1 MHSFS
6 YVVTALETV
15 RFRPIPS
22 FSLGLNFIF
31 VRLPATQAHRGIFL
45 ISQAHFQGRFEVESK
60 YQLTDRPAFLKAL
73 LALNPEIMLEDNL
86 EQDRYFDTPDDA
98 LAQAGK
104 SLAIRTMQ
112 PSGIQLWIVKGPE
125 KDRCEAVNI
134 NDADKAVS
142 MLLTMNYRQ
151 ILVITKRRS
160 IYFIGPFHVTLDHL
174 AGIGDFAELAI
185 MTDDEE
191 RLPAFRQQL
200 LALADQLGL
209 SPDAQ
214 EPRSYRTLHMQAI
227 HTTQAEDA
235 TQ

>member
-1 MHSFS
+1 
-6 YVVTALETV
+6 
-15 RFRPIPS
+15 
-22 FSLGLNFIF
+22 
-31 VRLPATQAHRGIFL
+31 
-45 ISQAHFQGRFEVESK
+45 
-60 YQLTDRPAFLKAL
+60 
-73 LALNPEIMLEDNL
+73 
-86 EQDRYFDTPDDA
+86 YFDTPDNA
-98 LAQAGK
+98 LARAGK
-104 SLAIRTMQ
+104 SLTIRTMQ

-125 KDRCEAVNI
+125 KDRCEAVTI

-151 ILVITKRRS
+151 ILEITKRRS

-214 EPRSYRTLHMQAI
+214 EPRSYRILHMQAI
-227 HTTQAEDA
+227 HTTQPEDA

>member
-1 MHSFS
+1 M
-6 YVVTALETV
+6 
-15 RFRPIPS
+15 
-22 FSLGLNFIF
+22 
-31 VRLPATQAHRGIFL
+31 
-45 ISQAHFQGRFEVESK
+45 SQAHFQGRLEVEFK

-86 EQDRYFDTPDDA
+86 EQDRYFDTPDNA

-104 SLAIRTMQ
+104 SLTIRTMQ

-125 KDRCEAVNI
+125 TDRCEAVNI
-134 NDADKAVS
+134 NNADKAVS

-174 AGIGDFAELAI
+174 AEIGDFAELAI

-227 HTTQAEDA
+227 HTTQPEDA

>member
-1 MHSFS
+1 M
-6 YVVTALETV
+6 
-15 RFRPIPS
+15 
-22 FSLGLNFIF
+22 
-31 VRLPATQAHRGIFL
+31 
-45 ISQAHFQGRFEVESK
+45 SQAHFQGRFEVEFK

-125 KDRCEAVNI
+125 TDRCEAVNI
-134 NDADKAVS
+134 NNADKAVS

-174 AGIGDFAELAI
+174 AEIGDFAELAI

-214 EPRSYRTLHMQAI
+214 EPRSYRTLYMQAI

>member
-1 MHSFS
+1 M
-6 YVVTALETV
+6 
-15 RFRPIPS
+15 
-22 FSLGLNFIF
+22 
-31 VRLPATQAHRGIFL
+31 
-45 ISQAHFQGRFEVESK
+45 SQAHFQGRFEVEFK

-104 SLAIRTMQ
+104 SLAIRTMR

-125 KDRCEAVNI
+125 KDRCEAVTI

-151 ILVITKRRS
+151 ILEITKRRS

-214 EPRSYRTLHMQAI
+214 EPRSYRSLHMQAI
-227 HTTQAEDA
+227 HTTQPEDA

>member
-1 MHSFS
+1 M
-6 YVVTALETV
+6 
-15 RFRPIPS
+15 
-22 FSLGLNFIF
+22 
-31 VRLPATQAHRGIFL
+31 
-45 ISQAHFQGRFEVESK
+45 SQAHFQGRFEVEFK

-125 KDRCEAVNI
+125 TDRCEAVTI

-214 EPRSYRTLHMQAI
+214 EPRSYRTLYMQAI

>member
-1 MHSFS
+1 M
-6 YVVTALETV
+6 
-15 RFRPIPS
+15 
-22 FSLGLNFIF
+22 
-31 VRLPATQAHRGIFL
+31 
-45 ISQAHFQGRFEVESK
+45 SQAHFQGRFEVEFK

-125 KDRCEAVNI
+125 TDRCEAVNI
-134 NDADKAVS
+134 NNADKAVS

-214 EPRSYRTLHMQAI
+214 EPRSYRTLYMQAI

>member
-1 MHSFS
+1 M
-6 YVVTALETV
+6 
-15 RFRPIPS
+15 
-22 FSLGLNFIF
+22 
-31 VRLPATQAHRGIFL
+31 
-45 ISQAHFQGRFEVESK
+45 SQAHFQGRFEVEFK

-125 KDRCEAVNI
+125 KDRCEAVTI

-174 AGIGDFAELAI
+174 TEIGDFAELAI

-214 EPRSYRTLHMQAI
+214 EPRSYRTLYTRYMQAI
-227 HTTQAEDA
+227 HTTQTEDA

>member
-1 MHSFS
+1 M
-6 YVVTALETV
+6 
-15 RFRPIPS
+15 
-22 FSLGLNFIF
+22 
-31 VRLPATQAHRGIFL
+31 
-45 ISQAHFQGRFEVESK
+45 SQAHFQGRFEVEFK

-125 KDRCEAVNI
+125 VDRCEAVTI

-174 AGIGDFAELAI
+174 AEIGDFAELAI
-185 MTDDEE
+185 MSDDEE

-200 LALADQLGL
+200 LVLAARLGL
-209 SPDAQ
+209 TPDME
-214 EPRSYRTLHMQAI
+214 EPHSYHTLCTRHMQATQ
-227 HTTQAEDA
+227 TTQPEDA
-235 TQ
+235 TR

>member
-1 MHSFS
+1 M
-6 YVVTALETV
+6 
-15 RFRPIPS
+15 
-22 FSLGLNFIF
+22 
-31 VRLPATQAHRGIFL
+31 
-45 ISQAHFQGRFEVESK
+45 SQAHFQGRFEVEFK

-125 KDRCEAVNI
+125 TDRCEAVTI

-227 HTTQAEDA
+227 HTTQPEDA

>member
-1 MHSFS
+1 M
-6 YVVTALETV
+6 
-15 RFRPIPS
+15 
-22 FSLGLNFIF
+22 
-31 VRLPATQAHRGIFL
+31 
-45 ISQAHFQGRFEVESK
+45 SQAHFQGRFEVEFK

-98 LAQAGK
+98 LARAGK
-104 SLAIRTMQ
+104 SLTIRTMQ

-125 KDRCEAVNI
+125 KDRCEAVTI

-151 ILVITKRRS
+151 IFVITKRRS

-174 AGIGDFAELAI
+174 AEIGDFAELAI

-214 EPRSYRTLHMQAI
+214 EPRSYRALYTRYMQAI
-227 HTTQAEDA
+227 HTTQPEDA

>member
-1 MHSFS
+1 M
-6 YVVTALETV
+6 
-15 RFRPIPS
+15 
-22 FSLGLNFIF
+22 
-31 VRLPATQAHRGIFL
+31 
-45 ISQAHFQGRFEVESK
+45 SQAHFQGRFEVEFK

-125 KDRCEAVNI
+125 ADRCEAVNI
-134 NDADKAVS
+134 SDADKAAN
-142 MLLTMNYRQ
+142 MLLTMDYRQ
-151 ILVITKRRS
+151 TLEIAKQRS
-160 IYFIGPFHVTLDHL
+160 IYFLGPFHVTLDYL
-174 AGIGDFAELAI
+174 AEIGDFAELAI

-214 EPRSYRTLHMQAI
+214 EPRSYRTLYMQAI
-227 HTTQAEDA
+227 HTI
-235 TQ
+235 

>member
-1 MHSFS
+1 M
-6 YVVTALETV
+6 L
-15 RFRPIPS
+15 
-22 FSLGLNFIF
+22 
-31 VRLPATQAHRGIFL
+31 
-45 ISQAHFQGRFEVESK
+45 QAHFQGSFEVEFK

-112 PSGIQLWIVKGPE
+112 PSGIHLWIVKGPE
-125 KDRCEAVNI
+125 TDRCEAVNI
-134 NDADKAVS
+134 NNADKAVS

-160 IYFIGPFHVTLDHL
+160 IYFLGPFHVTLDHL
-174 AGIGDFAELAI
+174 AEIGDFAELAI

-214 EPRSYRTLHMQAI
+214 EPRSYRTLYTRYMQAI
-227 HTTQAEDA
+227 HTTQPEDA

>member
-1 MHSFS
+1 M
-6 YVVTALETV
+6 
-15 RFRPIPS
+15 
-22 FSLGLNFIF
+22 
-31 VRLPATQAHRGIFL
+31 
-45 ISQAHFQGRFEVESK
+45 SQAHFQGRFEVEFK

-104 SLAIRTMQ
+104 SLAIRTIQ

-125 KDRCEAVNI
+125 KDRCEAVTI

-174 AGIGDFAELAI
+174 AEIGDFAELASNCSRWQI
-185 MTDDEE
+185 SWDFLPMRRSLAPTEPCTPGTCRQYTQHNQRMQLNDRQT
-191 RLPAFRQQL
+191 RLAHL
-200 LALADQLGL
+200 
-209 SPDAQ
+209 
-214 EPRSYRTLHMQAI
+214 
-227 HTTQAEDA
+227 
-235 TQ
+235 

>member
-1 MHSFS
+1 M
-6 YVVTALETV
+6 
-15 RFRPIPS
+15 
-22 FSLGLNFIF
+22 
-31 VRLPATQAHRGIFL
+31 
-45 ISQAHFQGRFEVESK
+45 SQAHFQGRFEVEFK

-73 LALNPEIMLEDNL
+73 LTLNPEIMLEDNL

-125 KDRCEAVNI
+125 TDRCEAVTI

-214 EPRSYRTLHMQAI
+214 EPRSYRTLYTRYMQAI
-227 HTTQAEDA
+227 HTTQIEDA

>member
-1 MHSFS
+1 M
-6 YVVTALETV
+6 
-15 RFRPIPS
+15 
-22 FSLGLNFIF
+22 
-31 VRLPATQAHRGIFL
+31 
-45 ISQAHFQGRFEVESK
+45 SQAHFQGRFEVEFK
-60 YQLTDRPAFLKAL
+60 YRLADRPAFLKAL

-112 PSGIQLWIVKGPE
+112 PSGIQLWIAKGPE
-125 KDRCEAVNI
+125 ADRCEAVNI
-134 NDADKAVS
+134 NDAGKAVS

-151 ILVITKRRS
+151 ILEITKRRS

-174 AGIGDFAELAI
+174 AGLGDFAELAI

-214 EPRSYRTLHMQAI
+214 EPRSYRTLCTRYMQATP
-227 HTTQAEDA
+227 TTQPEDA
-235 TQ
+235 TR

>member
-1 MHSFS
+1 M
-6 YVVTALETV
+6 
-15 RFRPIPS
+15 
-22 FSLGLNFIF
+22 
-31 VRLPATQAHRGIFL
+31 
-45 ISQAHFQGRFEVESK
+45 SQAHFQGRFEVEFK

-125 KDRCEAVNI
+125 TDRCEAVTI
-134 NDADKAVS
+134 NDANKAVS

-151 ILVITKRRS
+151 ILEITKRRS

-227 HTTQAEDA
+227 HTTQPEDA

>member
-1 MHSFS
+1 M
-6 YVVTALETV
+6 
-15 RFRPIPS
+15 
-22 FSLGLNFIF
+22 
-31 VRLPATQAHRGIFL
+31 
-45 ISQAHFQGRFEVESK
+45 SQAHFQGRFEVEFK

-104 SLAIRTMQ
+104 SLAIRTMR

-125 KDRCEAVNI
+125 KDRCEAVTI

-151 ILVITKRRS
+151 ILEITKRRS
-160 IYFIGPFHVTLDHL
+160 IYFIGPFHVTQDHL

-214 EPRSYRTLHMQAI
+214 EPRSYRALYTRYMQAI
-227 HTTQAEDA
+227 HTTQPEDA

>member
-1 MHSFS
+1 M
-6 YVVTALETV
+6 
-15 RFRPIPS
+15 
-22 FSLGLNFIF
+22 
-31 VRLPATQAHRGIFL
+31 
-45 ISQAHFQGRFEVESK
+45 SQAHFQGRFEVEFK
-60 YQLTDRPAFLKAL
+60 YRLTDRPAFLKAL

-112 PSGIQLWIVKGPE
+112 LSGIQLWIVKGPE
-125 KDRCEAVNI
+125 TDRCEAVTI

-142 MLLTMNYRQ
+142 MLLAMNYRQ

-160 IYFIGPFHVTLDHL
+160 IYFIGPFNVTLDHL
-174 AGIGDFAELAI
+174 AEIGDFAELAI
-185 MTDDEE
+185 MTDDEK

-214 EPRSYRTLHMQAI
+214 ELHSYRTLYTRYMQTI
-227 HTTQAEDA
+227 HITQPEDA

>member
-1 MHSFS
+1 M
-6 YVVTALETV
+6 
-15 RFRPIPS
+15 
-22 FSLGLNFIF
+22 
-31 VRLPATQAHRGIFL
+31 
-45 ISQAHFQGRFEVESK
+45 SQAHFQGRFEVELK

-86 EQDRYFDTPDDA
+86 EQDRYFDTPDNA
-98 LAQAGK
+98 LARAGK
-104 SLAIRTMQ
+104 SLTIRTMQ

-125 KDRCEAVNI
+125 KDRCEAVTI

-160 IYFIGPFHVTLDHL
+160 IYFLGPFHVTLDHL

-191 RLPAFRQQL
+191 RLPAFHQQL

-227 HTTQAEDA
+227 HTTQPEDA